1 MSVSRKRH
9 RDQSWNHALYI
20 LASVSTSTESL
31 ASSPPSRQLG
41 DPSPAAETNS
51 PLALEHPGND
61 DEVFEI
67 DRIIETKRRRS
78 FVSWRST
85 WKSDWFV
92 QTEQSQIL
100 SVSGHRVTS
109 RGLEWLVNWKPTWE
123 PSCNIMILPGAEPE
137 ISVGGLTIDFGADE
151 LIISS
156 AAPSIPSPASVIAQ
170 LSRAE
175 LHRLCNRR
183 KIAVNART
191 SKKKMLAHLAAI

>member
-1 MSVSRKRH
+1 MSLSRKRSLG
-9 RDQSWNHALYI
+9 QPWNHALNI
-20 LASVSTSTESL
+20 LADVSTSTES
-31 ASSPPSRQLG
+31 SQLG
-41 DPSPAAETNS
+41 DPSPAAETSS
-51 PLALEHPGND
+51 PLALEHPGNAD

-78 FVSWRST
+78 FVSWKST
-85 WKSDWFV
+85 WRSDWFV

-100 SVSGHRVTS
+100 SVLGHRVTS

-137 ISVGGLTIDFGADE
+137 VSVGGLTIDFIADE

-156 AAPSIPSPASVIAQ
+156 AAPYIPSSASVIAQ

-175 LHRLCNRR
+175 LRRLCTRV
-183 KIAVNART
+183 KIAVNNRT